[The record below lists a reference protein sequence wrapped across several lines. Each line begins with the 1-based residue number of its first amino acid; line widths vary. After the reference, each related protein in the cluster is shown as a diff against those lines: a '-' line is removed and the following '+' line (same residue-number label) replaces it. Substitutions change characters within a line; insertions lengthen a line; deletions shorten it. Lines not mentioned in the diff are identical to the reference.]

1 MKVYGDLMEHGEVVP
16 HPTVTE
22 EGDEL
27 ARRFIHSG
35 VSARGLGRTCGGRSD
50 QKSSCHTFTSNQNIR
65 ARYYPGKRAE
75 TATRGRHLRPADL
88 IGPHGQSSWWVRFGG
103 RAYLCATEHL
113 RGVTPDE
120 ADCLGLDERRQLDE
134 LLRAAREVPEN
145 YEDLTSQPG
154 PRPPVEV
161 PTEPPKGTRRAV
173 TG

>member
-35 VSARGLGRTCGGRSD
+35 VTARGLGRTCGGRSD

-75 TATRGRHLRPADL
+75 TATRGRYLRPADL
-88 IGPHGQSSWWVRFGG
+88 IGPHGRSSWWVRFGG
-103 RAYLCATEHL
+103 RAYFTCEESRQTKRIAWASM
-113 RGVTPDE
+113 RG
-120 ADCLGLDERRQLDE
+120 GSW
-134 LLRAAREVPEN
+134 
-145 YEDLTSQPG
+145 TSCSGQPK
-154 PRPPVEV
+154 RYQK
-161 PTEPPKGTRRAV
+161 TTR
-173 TG
+173 T